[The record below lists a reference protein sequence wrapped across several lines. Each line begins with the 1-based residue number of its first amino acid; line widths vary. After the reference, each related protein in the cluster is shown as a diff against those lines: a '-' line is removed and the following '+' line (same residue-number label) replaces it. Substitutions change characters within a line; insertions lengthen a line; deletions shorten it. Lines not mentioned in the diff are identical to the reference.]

1 MPPIMVA
8 ENRVDAKWRLENGKC
23 FAPFLRHHRPGHK
36 TVTAGK
42 IAEQKNDIRRQIIG

>member
-1 MPPIMVA
+1 MVA
-8 ENRVDAKWRLENGKC
+8 ENRVDAERRLENGKC

>member
-1 MPPIMVA
+1 MVA
-8 ENRVDAKWRLENGKC
+8 ENRIDTERRLENRKR
-23 FAPFLRHHRPGHK
+23 FAPFLRHHGPGHK